1 MKEYLGY
8 MKGSYQKL
16 IDALETEIVKMGG
29 VIEKN
34 AAVAKVIINGGKAE
48 GVRVNG
54 KDLKFDAV
62 IATPAP
68 ALLKKIADFTDP
80 EYLKRFDSLNYI
92 GAMDMVLRMK
102 KSLSGVYWLNVADKD
117 SPFVCIVEHTN
128 LVPKEWYGGD
138 IIVYAGKYLSTDSE
152 LYKADNET
160 VKERFFKHIKKIYP
174 SFDEKDVIEWK
185 MFREPFSQ
193 PVVNKEFSKIKLD
206 YRSPVEGL
214 YLANMS
220 MIYPEDRGMSYSVRL
235 GNEVVEEMLKEV

>member
-1 MKEYLGY
+1 
-8 MKGSYQKL
+8 
-16 IDALETEIVKMGG
+16 VH
-29 VIEKN
+29 
-34 AAVAKVIINGGKAE
+34 
-48 GVRVNG
+48 G
-54 KDLKFDAV
+54 KDLAFDAV

-68 ALLKKIADFTDP
+68 EVLKKIVDFPD
-80 EYLKRFDSLNYI
+80 EQYRARFDRLGYF

-102 KSLSGVYWLNVADKD
+102 KSLSPVYWLNVADKD

-128 LVPKEWYGGD
+128 FVPKEWYGGD
-138 IIVYAGKYLSTDSE
+138 VIVYVGKYISTDAE

-160 VKERFFKHIKKIYP
+160 VKKRFFVHIKKIYP

-193 PVVNKEFSKIKLD
+193 PVVTREFSKIKLD
-206 YRSPVEGL
+206 YKSPVEGL

-235 GNEVVEEMLKEV
+235 GNEVVKAILNL